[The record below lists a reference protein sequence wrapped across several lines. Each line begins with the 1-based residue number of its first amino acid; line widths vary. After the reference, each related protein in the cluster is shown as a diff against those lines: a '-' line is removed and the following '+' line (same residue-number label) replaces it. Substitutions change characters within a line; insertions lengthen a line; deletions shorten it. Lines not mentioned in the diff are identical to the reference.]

1 MDRWKVN
8 LYHDIV
14 ILIGLPQIFSQGLV
28 ECNVKILLLFFR
40 YFIQAEDQL
49 DCNWLFMIGQ
59 EGDLSK
65 WTEWLGT
72 QL

>member
-1 MDRWKVN
+1 MGGTSLLQYFDFDLITIN
-8 LYHDIV
+8 LNAMLKY
-14 ILIGLPQIFSQGLV
+14 
-28 ECNVKILLLFFR
+28 CCFFR

-49 DCNWLFMIGQ
+49 DCNWLFMVGQ

>member
-1 MDRWKVN
+1 MGGKYLLQYFDFDFITTDFNSFK
-8 LYHDIV
+8 
-14 ILIGLPQIFSQGLV
+14 
-28 ECNVKILLLFFR
+28 CNFKYCCRFYR

>member
-1 MDRWKVN
+1 MLNTAV
-8 LYHDIV
+8 
-14 ILIGLPQIFSQGLV
+14 
-28 ECNVKILLLFFR
+28 FR